1 MQFDVMS
8 PSLEVMTI
16 VLIRVQ
22 FITYAVT
29 LPMNDTNDLA
39 MCIFIT
45 YAYAEVC
52 SQFRN
57 FFGDFIAF

>member
-8 PSLEVMTI
+8 PSLQVMTI

-29 LPMNDTNDLA
+29 MPINDTNDLA
-39 MCIFIT
+39 
-45 YAYAEVC
+45 VC
-52 SQFRN
+52 N
-57 FFGDFIAF
+57 FYNMRVCRSLFAVL